1 MYHRRGCSGKR
12 GVRFGRHYESKVLAN
27 SAATER
33 DYSFANGPVAVTRD
47 RVSKT
52 TSFKE
57 SIRKKTMAVSA
68 KDVGALRKAT
78 GAGMMDCKKAL
89 QESDGD
95 FDGAVEY
102 LRKKGQKVA
111 AKRADR
117 EANEGVVVALTN
129 DAGDKGV
136 VMGLGCETDF
146 VAKNEDFIAFATALG
161 QLGLDNNATTAE
173 ELLALSFEGSPVAE
187 KLIEKTGTIGEKIE
201 VSNYQTVEGGKIT
214 SYIHA
219 GSKIGVLV
227 SYKDGGKEG
236 ADQFF
241 RSVAMHIAA
250 MSPSTLSA
258 DELDPAD
265 VAKETEAL
273 QGQIKIEN
281 EDRERLG
288 KPLKN
293 MPQYGGKCQLTP
305 EVMAKVEEDIKAELK
320 AEGKPEKIWDK
331 IVPGKIERFIADN
344 TQIDQEHCL
353 LSQFFALDDSKTVA
367 AAVKDF
373 SPEAEILAFR
383 RVATG

>member
-1 MYHRRGCSGKR
+1 M
-12 GVRFGRHYESKVLAN
+12 
-27 SAATER
+27 
-33 DYSFANGPVAVTRD
+33 
-47 RVSKT
+47 
-52 TSFKE
+52 
-57 SIRKKTMAVSA
+57 
-68 KDVGALRKAT
+68 
-78 GAGMMDCKKAL
+78 
-89 QESDGD
+89 
-95 FDGAVEY
+95 
-102 LRKKGQKVA
+102 
-111 AKRADR
+111 
-117 EANEGVVVALTN
+117 
-129 DAGDKGV
+129 
-136 VMGLGCETDF
+136 
-146 VAKNEDFIAFATALG
+146 
-161 QLGLDNNATTAE
+161 
-173 ELLALSFEGSPVAE
+173 
-187 KLIEKTGTIGEKIE
+187 TIGEKIE
-201 VSNYQTVEGGKIT
+201 VSDYQTIEGGKIT

-219 GSKIGVLV
+219 GSKIGVLL
-227 SYKDGGKEG
+227 SYKDGGQDG

-250 MSPSTLSA
+250 MSPTTLRA
-258 DELDPAD
+258 DELDPAF

-293 MPQYGGKCQLTP
+293 MPQFGGKCQLTP

-367 AAVKDF
+367 AAVEEF
-373 SPEAEILAFR
+373 SSDAEILAFR